1 MNYNKDLAQHLKYTE
16 EISDAEFE
24 KAPCAA
30 LFGKTRYEISVAY
43 KTKDG
48 KLFPVLG
55 KVTKGPY
62 PGTVVV
68 PFFFNPAASTTL
80 PNNALCNAIIKHFA
94 TPSGSEY
101 KFVIAEVGKTCSKEI
116 FERIVISDVEKT
128 ILKK

>member
-1 MNYNKDLAQHLKYTE
+1 MNYNKHLKYTE
-16 EISDAEFE
+16 EISDSEFE

-43 KTKDG
+43 RTRGG

-55 KVTKGPY
+55 KVSKGPY

-68 PFFFNPAASTTL
+68 PFFFNPAADTTL
-80 PNNALCNAIIKHFA
+80 PNTALCNAIIKYFT

-101 KFVIAEVGKTCSKEI
+101 KFVIAEVGKTCSREI
-116 FERIVISDVEKT
+116 FEQIVIADIEKT